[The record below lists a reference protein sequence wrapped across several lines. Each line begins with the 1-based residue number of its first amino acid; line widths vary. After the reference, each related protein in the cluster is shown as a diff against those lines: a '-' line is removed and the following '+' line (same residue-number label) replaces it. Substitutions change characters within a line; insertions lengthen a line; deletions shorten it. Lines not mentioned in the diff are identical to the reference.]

1 MPVNPYDVEVQITA
15 HGDGCVIA
23 ECHIWWG
30 DVDEYAYEK
39 YATGTQASRILHQM
53 AGWAAAIERGEPAS
67 CERYERL
74 ELPFEPA

>member
-1 MPVNPYDVEVQITA
+1 MTVNPYDVEVQITA
-15 HGDGCVIA
+15 HSDGCVIA

-39 YATGTQASRILHQM
+39 YAAGTRASRILHQM
-53 AGWAAAIERGEPAS
+53 AGWAAAVELGEPPSA
-67 CERYERL
+67 ERYERL